1 MVLQGY
7 KGLGW
12 GQQISLC
19 DVLVDTLEGS
29 LEKDIKYLGIM
40 VRYISYHSVFSLSL
54 PLIPIFRQETQ
65 SGAASW
71 SA

>member
-19 DVLVDTLEGS
+19 DVLVDVLEGS

-40 VRYISYHSVFSLSL
+40 IRYISFGFSLSL
-54 PLIPIFRQETQ
+54 PLTPLLRQETK
-65 SGAASW
+65 SGTAS
-71 SA
+71 

>member
-19 DVLVDTLEGS
+19 DVLVDILEGS

-40 VRYISYHSVFSLSL
+40 VRYIYHSVFSLSL
-54 PLIPIFRQETQ
+54 PLTPTLRQETQ